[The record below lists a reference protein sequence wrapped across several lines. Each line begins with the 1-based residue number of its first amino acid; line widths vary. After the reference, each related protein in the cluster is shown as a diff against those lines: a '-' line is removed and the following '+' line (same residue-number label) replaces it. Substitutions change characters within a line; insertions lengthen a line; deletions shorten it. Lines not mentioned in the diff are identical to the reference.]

1 MWVGEM
7 IGVGEGILFGNV
19 KGKIGNLSVV
29 VRDKLGD

>member
-19 KGKIGNLSVV
+19 KGNIGNLSIVM
-29 VRDKLGD
+29 GIN